1 MYKRQST
8 ASIVNI
14 SAINASITT
23 LSVLN
28 ASISTASIVN
38 ISAINASITT
48 LSVLNASISTA
59 SIVNISAINASITT
73 LSCLNASISTASMTN
88 LSAVNISLTGNI
100 TAYNGFFIGNIY
112 TGYSDDRLKIK
123 SFSVSNTVQFIKN
136 LSVFKYYPNISFF
149 NDLNIPYYDNQ
160 LNIGLS
166 AQEVQREYP
175 ELVHLASC
183 DVSITPSNEKISK
196 TGYNLLSI
204 DYVKLVPILIQSVRE
219 LTEEIERIKKHINM

>member
-1 MYKRQST
+1 
-8 ASIVNI
+8 
-14 SAINASITT
+14 
-23 LSVLN
+23 
-28 ASISTASIVN
+28 
-38 ISAINASITT
+38 
-48 LSVLNASISTA
+48 
-59 SIVNISAINASITT
+59 
-73 LSCLNASISTASMTN
+73 MTN

-100 TAYNGFFIGNIY
+100 TANNGYFMNNVY
-112 TGYSDDRLKIK
+112 AGYSDDRLKIK